1 MKLKTQKKLASG
13 VLKVSRKRVSF
24 DPERLEDIKEAIT
37 KTDIRGLI
45 SDDAIKR
52 IQKKGISKVRVR
64 KRQEQ
69 RRKGLQKGASTRK
82 GKKTAIIS
90 KKDVWMNKIRTQ
102 RAFLKTLKEKKL
114 ITNKTFSNLYRK
126 AKGNLFRSKRHIKI
140 YLDDHKLIKK

>member
-13 VLKVSRKRVSF
+13 VLKISRKRVSF

-69 RRKGLQKGASTRK
+69 RKKGLQKGASTRK